1 MKLNWNLSNA
11 HSKAHFHGQFQL
23 RAAAPRKRLERH
35 PCCIALPSLPAASFQ
50 GCWAARMPSPGDHEW
65 ASVVPWLH
73 HAEFTNHGCRSE
85 ANPGDLHRSRL
96 NSHTM
101 TPSWLHDH
109 HELNL
114 SSGSWETHSPNVR
127 RRAEARLW
135 RVCEI
140 AQRLWK
146 TWRLVVI
153 LSQSLFDPYYP
164 ALLVLVQMSNAE
176 FLLLLHYLH
185 FLWSQNVK
193 SQLRFL
199 FFIGSWM
206 HWSLQILLV
215 SMMFFAMILLA
226 KSSCSRKVLASIFSV
241 QFFSH

>member
-1 MKLNWNLSNA
+1 MLIQRHIFMVSFSWEQQLHGKDRKDTHFVLPCL
-11 HSKAHFHGQFQL
+11 HCLQQVSKDVEQL
-23 RAAAPRKRLERH
+23 
-35 PCCIALPSLPAASFQ
+35 
-50 GCWAARMPSPGDHEW
+50 GCPVLVITNGLLWYPDYI
-65 ASVVPWLH
+65 LQN
-73 HAEFTNHGCRSE
+73 FTNHGCRSE
-85 ANPGDLHRSRL
+85 ANPGDLHRSKL

-114 SSGSWETHSPNVR
+114 SSGSWKTNSPNVR
-127 RRAEARLW
+127 RRAEARFW

-185 FLWSQNVK
+185 FLRSQNVK
-193 SQLRFL
+193 NQLWFL

-206 HWSLQILLV
+206 HWTLQILLV

-226 KSSCSRKVLASIFSV
+226 KSAKYSPLFFPSN
-241 QFFSH
+241 FFSH